1 MQNKGVARARLPS
14 HLPRGRTLLAAGQ
27 TAGPATLAPSQFC
40 PQPPAPRAGQLR
52 SPRPR
57 LVPADCGHVTARA
70 NREGPGRGT
79 AEPPSAQ
86 QTWAETAERVAA
98 RGPGPARLL
107 RPEGRDDP
115 RPSNSCTMPSAR
127 PAGVPS
133 LGSGVSWGGGRRGG
147 RSTRWAENKSQGS
160 SPPEASA
167 SQLGM
172 WPFLRTGHARA

>member
-14 HLPRGRTLLAAGQ
+14 HLPRGRTRLAARQ

-40 PQPPAPRAGQLR
+40 PQPPKPR
-52 SPRPR
+52 
-57 LVPADCGHVTARA
+57 
-70 NREGPGRGT
+70 EPGRSAAHGHGWPQLIAGT
-79 AEPPSAQ
+79 WLRGPIGRGRGAAPPSLLRHNKHGRKQ
-86 QTWAETAERVAA
+86 LSGWR
-98 RGPGPARLL
+98 RGVPARLL

-115 RPSNSCTMPSAR
+115 RPSNSCTMPRAR

-167 SQLGM
+167 SSSGCG
-172 WPFLRTGHARA
+172 PF

>member
-98 RGPGPARLL
+98 RGPGPPASARGSGTIQGHPTAAPCPVPGQ
-107 RPEGRDDP
+107 RGSPPSVQGSAGEEGGEADVQPAGQKTKAKEAP
-115 RPSNSCTMPSAR
+115 RPKQ
-127 PAGVPS
+127 VP
-133 LGSGVSWGGGRRGG
+133 VSPGCG
-147 RSTRWAENKSQGS
+147 
-160 SPPEASA
+160 
-167 SQLGM
+167 
-172 WPFLRTGHARA
+172 PF